1 MEQCMTHRPW
11 KDTLTGDTFVQ
22 SMLQQSHR
30 DYTDIDIF
38 IRSRIYPREDWSRKY
53 LLQMRFGHELVTQLG
68 VGRYT
73 VSGRS
78 V

>member
-1 MEQCMTHRPW
+1 MTHRPW

-38 IRSRIYPREDWSRKY
+38 IRSRIYPREASQRASRLIPKVFASNAVWS
-53 LLQMRFGHELVTQLG
+53 
-68 VGRYT
+68 
-73 VSGRS
+73 
-78 V
+78 